1 MIRFH
6 PDVGFSVF
14 FFHFA
19 SAGKVKYATEIDE
32 TVAMLELLDATWL
45 MVVIPLMPLVIFPEF
60 PKMLS
65 LHDRH
70 RSTCIYWVITNKVND
85 LVEKLTQSIGINPI
99 CDKKKEKN
107 MFIQINPESWCR
119 KKHKIKYFM
128 FQSSGLLNSL
138 IQRLASSHLV
148 SPGDVSICSGRKW
161 YVCHFLVLSPLPSSF
176 IVNDETVYILYIL
189 LHDWHLSSQN
199 WLSDGETF
207 SYSPIVSHPLLP
219 CTCQDY
225 LLIDIRK
232 RQYSFWSTFRWN
244 ESNSSSSLLI
254 I

>member
-85 LVEKLTQSIGINPI
+85 LVEKLTQSIWINPI

-161 YVCHFLVLSPLPSSF
+161 YVCHFLVLSPSRLVLLSMMKPYTYYIYCCMIDIFHLKTDYLMVKHFRILQSSHTHCSRVHVK
-176 IVNDETVYILYIL
+176 IIYWLTSGNDNIHSDQRFDEMNRIL
-189 LHDWHLSSQN
+189 L
-199 WLSDGETF
+199 
-207 SYSPIVSHPLLP
+207 PL
-219 CTCQDY
+219 
-225 LLIDIRK
+225 
-232 RQYSFWSTFRWN
+232 F
-244 ESNSSSSLLI
+244 
-254 I
+254 